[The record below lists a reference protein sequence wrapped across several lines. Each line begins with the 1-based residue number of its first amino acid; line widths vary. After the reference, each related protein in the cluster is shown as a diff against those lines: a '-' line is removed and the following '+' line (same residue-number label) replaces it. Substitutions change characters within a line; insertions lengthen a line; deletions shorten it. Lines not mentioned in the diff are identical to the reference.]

1 MIQRMLDYRKG
12 CWGYEYVQ
20 EAFILIH
27 FLDYDV
33 RNNKSI
39 NYLLLESFING
50 FYKFNQIW
58 YLIFWD
64 YPNNMNPAAAAEGKG
79 WTPISKTQEIST
91 TNLF

>member
-1 MIQRMLDYRKG
+1 MLDYRKG

-20 EAFILIH
+20 EAFILIHFH

-50 FYKFNQIW
+50 FYKFNQI
-58 YLIFWD
+58 
-64 YPNNMNPAAAAEGKG
+64 
-79 WTPISKTQEIST
+79 
-91 TNLF
+91 